1 LLLGKAIENFN
12 PRKKRKMEETLSGLI
27 GLYAK
32 LRAEKDSV
40 NQILKDLNEKIEAIE
55 LKVINSLQEQKLQ
68 SLKGEFGLVSLV
80 NKESFRIPRGE
91 DELKFRQWCFD
102 TGAFDAIYSPQSQKL
117 NAYLK
122 MEWNNALESGNVD
135 WTPPPGVA
143 EPERFYT
150 LSLRKR

>member
-1 LLLGKAIENFN
+1 
-12 PRKKRKMEETLSGLI
+12 MDETLSGLI

-32 LRAEKDSV
+32 LRAEKDSL
-40 NQILKDLNEKIEAIE
+40 NQIIKDVNEKIETIE
-55 LKVINSLQEQKLQ
+55 LKVISTLQEQKLQ
-68 SLKGEFGLVSLV
+68 SMRGEFGLVSLV

-91 DELKFRQWCFD
+91 DELKFRQWCMSQGED
-102 TGAFDAIYSPQSQKL
+102 TFAAIYSPQSQKF